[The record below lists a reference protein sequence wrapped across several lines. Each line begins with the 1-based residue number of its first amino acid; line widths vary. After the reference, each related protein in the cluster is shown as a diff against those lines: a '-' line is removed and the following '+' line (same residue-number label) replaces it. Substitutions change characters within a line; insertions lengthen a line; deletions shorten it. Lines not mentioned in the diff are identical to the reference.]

1 MSSRTTLKSYFLSG
15 ASPTEANFADLIDSV
30 LVIDEDLIDGFTS
43 TSTTDALTANAGK
56 TLNDSLVSLTSRVV
70 TLEGAS
76 TDYLS
81 SYYTKAEIDSSLT
94 SIGTT
99 IDSKASVT
107 SLNELSSTVSGI
119 QTSLDGKANTSHT
132 HAISEVTSLQTT
144 LDDKATK
151 AYVDSTKAS
160 LQSQI
165 NSLGSGGSSYDD
177 TSITNRVTTL
187 ENNTSGYATTAQLA
201 TKANTIHGHSVSDI
215 SDLDLNEYYNKT
227 SVDAL
232 LANVEPKDHTHTE
245 SEITDL
251 DKYTKATTDLKIGDH
266 SNRTDNPHGVTK
278 AQVSL
283 GNVENLSVV
292 SLFQTPQ
299 AQLLATRAEVGTLE
313 SELDAHIA
321 QDNPHNVTKAQVS
334 LGNVPNIDV
343 NALLTAHLAADNPHN
358 LSTTLLD
365 VYSKAETQTKIE
377 ENYDAHRYY
386 YTPNS
391 ATDSAGAV
399 GDFAYDNDKV
409 YFKFGPTDWRQLV
422 AGSANT
428 STDVTEIET
437 DTLEVAG
444 SDGETYFE
452 VDTASTG
459 GGESSTTLN
468 TTNMFVTGGSSTTNL
483 FEVKGGTTN
492 VTEIN
497 TTVVSI
503 GGSTFNTF
511 NVSENFKINNV
522 TNVTEI
528 NNTNVSIGGST
539 FNTFNVSENFK
550 INNTTEVT
558 EINNTRVSIGG
569 SSFNTFKVTDLF
581 QIDNTT
587 QVTNI
592 DTTHVS
598 LGGNTLSVQG
608 GATFNDTLNV
618 TNHSTLNSVAVTSLN
633 AGSGTIQTTGTIQG
647 GATTVT
653 SLSAGSGAISTT
665 GAISGG
671 ATSVTSLSAGSGTI
685 STTGSITGG
694 ATSVTSLNAGS
705 GAIQTTGTLNGGAT
719 NVTSLTSSGSITGT
733 NLTLSGN
740 LTVNGTTTTIDTT
753 NLLIEDNMV
762 VLNKNQTGTPSSSL
776 DSGIEVERGSSANAK
791 LYWDEATDKW
801 KVNLGGTVKT
811 LAFAEDLYSA

>member
-43 TSTTDALTANAGK
+43 TSTTDALSANAGK
-56 TLNDSLVSLTSRVV
+56 TLNDSLVGLTSRVV

-81 SYYTKAEIDSSLT
+81 SYYTKSEIDSSLT

-107 SLNELSSTVSGI
+107 SLNDLSSTVSGI
-119 QTSLDGKANTSHT
+119 QTSLNGKANTSHT
-132 HAISEVTSLQTT
+132 HVISEVTSLQST

-151 AYVDSTKAS
+151 AYVDSTKAY

-165 NSLGSGGSSYDD
+165 NSMGSGGSSYDD
-177 TSITNRVTTL
+177 TAITARVTTL
-187 ENNTSGYATTAQLA
+187 ESNASSYATIAQLA
-201 TKANTIHGHSVSDI
+201 TKANTVHGHTVSDI

-227 SVDAL
+227 SVDGL
-232 LANVEPKDHTHTE
+232 LANIEPKEHTHTE

-266 SNRTDNPHGVTK
+266 SDRTDNPHGVTK

-321 QDNPHNVTKAQVS
+321 QDNPHGVTKVQVS

-343 NALLTAHLAADNPHN
+343 NALLNAHLAADNPHN
-358 LSTTLLD
+358 LSTSLLD

-377 ENYDAHRYY
+377 ENYDAHRYN
-386 YTPNS
+386 YTPSS

-399 GDFAYDNDKV
+399 GDFAYDSNKV

-428 STDVTEIET
+428 SSDVTEIET

-452 VDTASTG
+452 VDTATSG
-459 GGESSTTLN
+459 GDSSTTLN
-468 TTNMFVTGGSSTTNL
+468 TTNMFITGGSSTTNL

-550 INNTTEVT
+550 INNTTAVT

-569 SSFNTFKVTDLF
+569 STFNTFKVSDLF
-581 QIDNTT
+581 QIDNST

-598 LGGNTLSVQG
+598 LGGDTFTTQG
-608 GATFNDTLNV
+608 AVTFNDTLNV

-633 AGSGTIQTTGTIQG
+633 AGGGTIQTTGTIQG
-647 GATTVT
+647 GATT
-653 SLSAGSGAISTT
+653 
-665 GAISGG
+665 
-671 ATSVTSLSAGSGTI
+671 VTSLSAGSGTI

-705 GAIQTTGTLNGGAT
+705 GAIQTTGTLKGGAT

-776 DSGIEVERGSSANAK
+776 DSGIEVERGNSTNAK
-791 LYWDEATDKW
+791 LYWDEATDRW